1 VEDAA
6 EGILLAAE
14 HYNDSQ
20 PVNLGSG
27 KEVSIKELVEMISRL
42 TGFEGRIVWDT
53 TRPNGQPRRSL
64 ETSRANRLFGFKAQV
79 GFEEGLRQTIE
90 WYVAQQ
96 QRSA

>member
-14 HYNDSQ
+14 HYNESQ

-27 KEVSIKELVEMISRL
+27 QEVRIKALVALIARL
-42 TGFEGRIVWDT
+42 TGFAGRIMWDT

-64 ETSRANRLFGFKAQV
+64 ETSRAQRLFGFTAQV
-79 GFEEGLRQTIE
+79 GLDEGLRQTIE
-90 WYVAQQ
+90 WYIAQQ

>member
-6 EGILLAAE
+6 EGILLATE
-14 HYNDSQ
+14 HYHDSQ
-20 PVNLGSG
+20 PVNLGSSN
-27 KEVSIKELVEMISRL
+27 ELSIKELVEIISRV

-64 ETSRANRLFGFKAQV
+64 DTSRANGIFGFKAQV
-79 GFEEGLRQTIE
+79 GFEEGLRQTIA
-90 WYVAQQ
+90 WYVAQL